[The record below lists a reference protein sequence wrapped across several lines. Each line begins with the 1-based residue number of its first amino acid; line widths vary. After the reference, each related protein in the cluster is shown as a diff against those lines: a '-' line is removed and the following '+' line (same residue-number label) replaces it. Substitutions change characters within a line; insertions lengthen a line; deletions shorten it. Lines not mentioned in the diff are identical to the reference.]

1 MIRFTA
7 KGKRMSTANAQTL
20 IREIAAYEGMVS
32 QLKAKHGS
40 GWVLIAQETFVK
52 MFADFSDAARYANE
66 HMKGE
71 QVLIRHTE
79 AVQDS
84 APFLAVCR

>member
-1 MIRFTA
+1 MPMAETH
-7 KGKRMSTANAQTL
+7 TL
-20 IREIAAYEGMVS
+20 DREIAAFEGQAP

-40 GWVLIAQETFVK
+40 GWVLMAHQRFVQ
-52 MFADFSDAARYANE
+52 MFGDFSDAARYADE
-66 HMKGE
+66 HFKGE
-71 QVLIRHTE
+71 PVLIRHTE